1 MYSQQYQPQQLY
13 NTIVKINE
21 EMEKE
26 KLIYQHAEKGIAEAK
41 QKNDQ
46 EAVKAKE
53 QQRYVAHQKLA
64 QYNTM
69 MIQYKSA
76 Y

>member
-1 MYSQQYQPQQLY
+1 M
-13 NTIVKINE
+13 
-21 EMEKE
+21 
-26 KLIYQHAEKGIAEAK
+26 IYQHAEKGIAEAK
-41 QKNDQ
+41 LKNDQ